1 MPYPYIHPEK
11 DAWKHV
17 KERLASL
24 LSFDEIRIMEI
35 LESLQF
41 GIAYFFVGFVSGTL
55 LDWAFPKF
63 NEDETVWEVLRQV
76 VIQSVLLILLI
87 FYIRKFVKIM
97 PFMFVLNFDANGDNK
112 TDPYRPY
119 KASEYGGEI
128 MIAVA
133 VIGAQFNLIKKLDFL
148 SRKLYKLVF
157 NEERLIGVSLGI

>member
-157 NEERLIGVSLGI
+157 NEERMIGVSLGI

>member
-17 KERLASL
+17 KEGVASL
-24 LSFDEIRIMEI
+24 LSFDEFRIMEI

-41 GIAYFFVGFVSGTL
+41 GIGYFFVGFVSGTL
-55 LDWAFPKF
+55 LDWTFPRF
-63 NEDETVWEVLRQV
+63 DEDESVGEVLRQV
-76 VIQSVLLILLI
+76 VIQSILLILLI
-87 FYIRKFVKIM
+87 FYIRKVVKIM
-97 PFMFVLNFDANGDNK
+97 PFMFVLNFDANGDSK

-148 SRKLYKLVF
+148 SRKLYKFVF

>member
-17 KERLASL
+17 KERVASL
-24 LSFDEIRIMEI
+24 LSFDEFRIMEI

-41 GIAYFFVGFVSGTL
+41 GIAYFFVGFISGTL

-63 NEDETVWEVLRQV
+63 NEDETVFEVLRQV
-76 VIQSVLLILLI
+76 VIQSILLILLI
-87 FYIRKFVKIM
+87 FYIRKIVKIM
-97 PFMFVLNFDANGDNK
+97 PFMFVLNFDANGDSK

-133 VIGAQFNLIKKLDFL
+133 VIGLSLISSRNLTFFHEKYTSLCL
-148 SRKLYKLVF
+148 TRK
-157 NEERLIGVSLGI
+157 G